1 MFDDF
6 DLMETCEE
14 YYEEEYTEEEEWVK
28 THFFFYAKTRVRTV
42 KLQAGRPNVH

>member
-14 YYEEEYTEEEEWVK
+14 YYEEEYTEEEEWASESPLLFLWENKSKNSK
-28 THFFFYAKTRVRTV
+28 TAGGTV
-42 KLQAGRPNVH
+42 

>member
-14 YYEEEYTEEEEWVK
+14 YYEEEYTEEEE
-28 THFFFYAKTRVRTV
+28 
-42 KLQAGRPNVH
+42 

>member
-14 YYEEEYTEEEEWVK
+14 YYEEEYAEEELNDEEPV
-28 THFFFYAKTRVRTV
+28 
-42 KLQAGRPNVH
+42 

>member
-14 YYEEEYTEEEEWVK
+14 YYEEEYTEEKEWVK
-28 THFFFYAKTRVRTV
+28 TYFFSYERTRVRTV

>member
-14 YYEEEYTEEEEWVK
+14 YYEEEYAEEEE
-28 THFFFYAKTRVRTV
+28 
-42 KLQAGRPNVH
+42 